1 MTFPGQPRL
10 WAASLT
16 QNNENYF
23 PAALLSICA
32 ILYTYQTDG
41 SRLFS
46 CCLFA
51 VTHKMSGHIISISFG
66 LDCFVLHPWFCV
78 HIRELVCNL
87 RLPTTCW
94 WFSFTPWRQYEAT
107 LPFYGSAE
115 GKDLKVVIFFRP
127 HSSNTHQGFIGYPWS
142 EILDGTLVKVGL
154 VKPSFSQP
162 SPTFDLSSN
171 RAKVSVSSLWGIAF
185 PPLQPPA
192 ALLSLA
198 GKFSKGD
205 GECDWGVSSW
215 HLWITKIAGAA
226 GGATASNGSL
236 IFLDV
241 ERRDPVRDSP
251 QLEKAHFAQ
260 VDSAKVMDRLSHQNW
275 YESNLE
281 QRWIY
286 IFFPSMPFNWERR
299 CYLWLCY
306 DDRIRKQHLRMM

>member
-1 MTFPGQPRL
+1 MLIVFVYSVTSVRSNLTIFWERRRKRL
-10 WAASLT
+10 
-16 QNNENYF
+16 
-23 PAALLSICA
+23 
-32 ILYTYQTDG
+32 
-41 SRLFS
+41 
-46 CCLFA
+46 
-51 VTHKMSGHIISISFG
+51 
-66 LDCFVLHPWFCV
+66 
-78 HIRELVCNL
+78 
-87 RLPTTCW
+87 
-94 WFSFTPWRQYEAT
+94 
-107 LPFYGSAE
+107 
-115 GKDLKVVIFFRP
+115 KDSDFFWP
-127 HSSNTHQGFIGYPWS
+127 QSSNTHQGFVNYPWS
-142 EILDGTLVKVGL
+142 EILDGTLVKVRL

-185 PPLQPPA
+185 PPPQPPA

-286 IFFPSMPFNWERR
+286 IFFPPCLSTEKEDVIYDCVMKTGFVNNTWGWCSKFWLHMLHMLCLQKEAN
-299 CYLWLCY
+299 CYATY
-306 DDRIRKQHLRMM
+306 